1 MTVDLRRVVS
11 RGADLIF
18 FLRRCATYHRALW
31 VKRPLVNIQNVLH
44 PPDVLRVQ
52 LPRCTTSFPATVSG
66 RASRAGRLSSALSS
80 YCNILWW
87 FRRDSVAA
95 AHRLQRLATEQQIHA
110 DFCSGRTERMVS
122 QKRPFGVAAWSSTKR
137 PLTMTSPSEKV
148 IKASLK

>member
-1 MTVDLRRVVS
+1 MYFASNCPD
-11 RGADLIF
+11 A
-18 FLRRCATYHRALW
+18 
-31 VKRPLVNIQNVLH
+31 PH
-44 PPDVLRVQ
+44 PF
-52 LPRCTTSFPATVSG
+52 LPRFQVVPPAQG
-66 RASRAGRLSSALSS
+66 GSAAR
-80 YCNILWW
+80 YRVNILWW